1 MLRFFG
7 IKSESAARTSVGL
20 LALAFTKLLVPIK
33 LPIAGAITVWVTRM
47 RAALRRRDSDSNPL
61 LTGDPTDVADFE
73 AYTDKVPPGPTSA
86 TSSDSLG
93 REEDRLLVPFTA
105 DTLTDAQL

>member
-33 LPIAGAITVWVTRM
+33 LPIAGAITLWVTRM
-47 RAALRRRDSDSNPL
+47 RAALRRRDSDSNRL
-61 LTGDPTDVADFE
+61 LNGGSMDVADFE
-73 AYTDKVPPGPTSA
+73 AYTDEDLQGSTRAIGSH
-86 TSSDSLG
+86 SLG
-93 REEDRLLVPFTA
+93 REQDRLLVPLPA
-105 DTLTDAQL
+105 DTLTDAAL